1 MSDAL
6 FKAVDDSK
14 TEADFLEVLR
24 GCAEADVKY
33 RDRGGFTVRMA
44 IAIEHDWP
52 KAAVASQ
59 RAATCRAG

>member
-33 RDRGGFTVRMA
+33 RDRGGFTVLMA
-44 IAIEHDWP
+44 IAIEHDCAGNGMRVREW
-52 KAAVASQ
+52 AVV
-59 RAATCRAG
+59 